1 MSIQESVTIFKLME
15 EGEKMRKIAYL
26 YVCDTM
32 ADWEPSY
39 VISELH
45 SGRYFKDKTLK
56 YEVKTVS
63 LTQDPITT
71 MGGVKILPDLTV
83 HQLSVHE
90 AGILILPGGDTWLEP
105 LHTPVFNSVREFL
118 HAHIP
123 VAAICGA
130 TIGLA
135 AHGFLNDRQHTSNDC
150 EYLKAVCP
158 SYKGESFY
166 LQQPAVMDGD
176 LITASGVAPLDFA
189 YAILNKL
196 EVYRPETLEAWYKLY
211 QTHEATYFFA
221 LMASL
226 PEVA

>member
-1 MSIQESVTIFKLME
+1 
-15 EGEKMRKIAYL
+15 MRKIAYL

-39 VISELH
+39 VVSELH

-56 YEVKTVS
+56 YDVKTVS
-63 LTQDPITT
+63 VTQEPITT
-71 MGGVKILPDLTV
+71 MSGLKILPDLTV
-83 HQLSVHE
+83 HQLMTHE
-90 AGILILPGGDTWLEP
+90 AGVLILPGGDTWLEP
-105 LHTPVFNSVREFL
+105 LHTPIFNTVREFL

-130 TIGLA
+130 TVGLA
-135 AHGFLNDRQHTSNDC
+135 AHDFLNNRQHTSNDR
-150 EYLKAVCP
+150 EYLKAICP
-158 SYKGESFY
+158 TYGGESFY
-166 LQQPAVMDGD
+166 LQQPAVIDGD

-196 EVYRPETLEAWYKLY
+196 EVFFPATLDAWYKLY
-211 QTHEATYFFA
+211 QTHDATYFFA

-226 PEVA
+226 PRVA

>member
-1 MSIQESVTIFKLME
+1 
-15 EGEKMRKIAYL
+15 MRKIAYL
-26 YVCDTM
+26 YVFDTM

-39 VISELH
+39 VIAELH

-63 LTQDPITT
+63 ITQEPITT
-71 MGGVKILPDLTV
+71 MGGVKILPDLTIDD
-83 HQLSVHE
+83 LMPPE
-90 AGILILPGGDTWLEP
+90 AGILVLPGGDTWLEP
-105 LHTPVFNSVREFL
+105 LHTPIFNSVSKFL

-130 TIGLA
+130 TVGLA
-135 AHGFLNDRQHTSNDC
+135 AHGFLNNCQHTSNDRD
-150 EYLKAVCP
+150 YLKAICP
-158 SYKGESFY
+158 TYGGES
-166 LQQPAVMDGD
+166 LSPQPAVIDGD

-189 YAILNKL
+189 YTILNKL
-196 EVYRPETLEAWYKLY
+196 GVFLPATLEAWYKLY

-226 PEVA
+226 PQTA